1 LSILKPNVDVCYQK
15 EERPMTDDDSD
26 ATPPMKRVR
35 SDLAAPSRPADS
47 SDVLQPIE
55 PVTPVHPPRQSV
67 LDEDLAEDVRAGLA
81 QEGRLE
87 HSALAVTVRQGIVTV
102 AGTVASEYQRS
113 LVTATLNTI
122 PGVLNVKNLLQVR

>member
-1 LSILKPNVDVCYQK
+1 
-15 EERPMTDDDSD
+15 MTYDDSD

-55 PVTPVHPPRQSV
+55 PVTPVNPPRQSV